1 LRLIALDGLGWPLIG
16 SPIAPLIRF
25 ADDESM
31 VVAQIDAVANDVPGL
46 EPEGYP
52 TIVLYSKANK
62 EVRAPL
68 RPLPSPYCV

>member
-1 LRLIALDGLGWPLIG
+1 
-16 SPIAPLIRF
+16 
-25 ADDESM
+25 M

-62 EVRAPL
+62 EVRADVL
-68 RPLPSPYCV
+68 RSVLCPVLIASDCVLCPIQLGAQLGAHVVDGLMMAS

>member
-1 LRLIALDGLGWPLIG
+1 MTGSRIA
-16 SPIAPLIRF
+16 SLIRF

-62 EVRAPL
+62 EVRAPR
-68 RPLPSPYCV
+68 RPNCD

>member
-1 LRLIALDGLGWPLIG
+1 MTGSRIAC
-16 SPIAPLIRF
+16 LIRF

-52 TIVLYSKANK
+52 TIVLYSKATK
-62 EVRAPL
+62 EVRAPRRL
-68 RPLPSPYCV
+68 NCD

>member
-1 LRLIALDGLGWPLIG
+1 
-16 SPIAPLIRF
+16 
-25 ADDESM
+25 M

-68 RPLPSPYCV
+68 RPNCV